1 MYHYT
6 DSGLDNVWLANGYH
20 KHKTAY
26 GEGISIDNTEALHR
40 AIGKWLVSVTTPLNG
55 AELRFIRLEL
65 EATQKDLAARLG
77 TTEQTLRLWEKHRDK
92 EINGST
98 DRLLRALYSEHLG
111 LRRSLWKMLAERL
124 REEAPRESAKACL
137 RETNRKWALKAA

>member
-40 AIGKWLVSVTTPLNG
+40 VIGKWLVSVAKPLNG

-65 EATQKDLAARLG
+65 EMTQHDLADRLG
-77 TTEQTLRLWEKHRDK
+77 TKEQTLRLWEKQRDK
-92 EINGST
+92 EINGSA
-98 DRLLRALYSEHLG
+98 DRLLRALYAEHLG
-111 LRRSLWKMLAERL
+111 LKKSLWKMLAERL
-124 REEAPRESAKACL
+124 TEEAPRISAKACL
-137 RETNRKWALKAA
+137 RETNRKWSLKAA

>member
-40 AIGKWLVSVTTPLNG
+40 VIGKWLVSVAKPLNG

-65 EATQKDLAARLG
+65 EMTQRDLADQLG
-77 TTEQTLRLWEKHRDK
+77 TTEQTLRLWERHRDK
-92 EINGST
+92 DINGPA
-98 DRLLRALYSEHLG
+98 DRLLRALYSEHIG
-111 LRRSLWKMLAERL
+111 IKRSLRKMLAERI
-124 REEAPRESAKACL
+124 REEAPHVNAKACL
-137 RETNRKWALKAA
+137 RETNRRWSVKAA